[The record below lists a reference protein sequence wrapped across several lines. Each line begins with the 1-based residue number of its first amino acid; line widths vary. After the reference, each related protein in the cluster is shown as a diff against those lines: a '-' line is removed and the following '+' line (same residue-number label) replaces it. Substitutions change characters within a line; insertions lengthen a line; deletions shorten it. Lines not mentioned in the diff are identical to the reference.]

1 MKTRDINII
10 GISAQVSDDIAKNC
24 IQAGMKELVANPMSK
39 DKVAELI
46 GKYF

>member
-1 MKTRDINII
+1 MKTRDINVI
-10 GISAQVSDDIAKNC
+10 GISAQVSDEIRQNC

-46 GKYF
+46 GTYF